1 MSDVDDF
8 NKGVIDE
15 FRANGGRVGG
25 PFEGAPL
32 LLLTSIGAK
41 SGVARTTP
49 LMYLP
54 DGERIVIFAS
64 KAGAPTNPAWYH
76 NLLANPS
83 ATVEVGGDIFD
94 VDVSVATGEERE
106 RLFNRQS
113 ELMPQFADYAQRT
126 TRQIPVVVL
135 EREPDE

>member
-1 MSDVDDF
+1 MSDMDDF
-8 NKGVIDE
+8 NKGVINE

-32 LLLTSIGAK
+32 LLLTSVGAK
-41 SGVARTTP
+41 SGAARTTP

-106 RLFNRQS
+106 RLFDQQS
-113 ELMPQFADYAQRT
+113 QLMPQFADYAQKT

-135 EREPDE
+135 ERAADE

>member
-1 MSDVDDF
+1 MDDF

-32 LLLTSIGAK
+32 LLLTSVGAK
-41 SGVARTTP
+41 SGAARTTP
-49 LMYLP
+49 VVYLA

-76 NLLANPS
+76 NLLANNS
-83 ATVEVGGDIFD
+83 ATVEVGGEMFD

-106 RLFNRQS
+106 RLFNQQA
-113 ELMPQFADYAQRT
+113 ELMPQFADYALKT
-126 TRQIPVVVL
+126 TREIPVVVL
-135 EREPDE
+135 ERAADE

>member
-1 MSDVDDF
+1 MSDMADF

-41 SGVARTTP
+41 SGEARTTP

-94 VDVSVATGEERE
+94 VDVSVATGDERE
-106 RLFNRQS
+106 RLFSQQS
-113 ELMPQFADYAQRT
+113 AVMPQFADYAQKT

-135 EREPDE
+135 ERAADE